1 MCIRDRLYCMPSGTH
16 EYIQDSRND
25 TILIYINGDI
35 ISRSNAKV
43 SVFDSG
49 FLLGDG
55 VWEGIR
61 LHNGQLVFLTEH
73 MERLYAGANAIGMDI
88 GMSSEELTNKIMETI
103 EANQMYSDV
112 HLRLIVSRGLKS
124 TPYQHPRVNIG
135 GPTIVIIPEYKIVTE
150 DSKEKGLELVSVNT
164 IRSSNLTQDPKI
176 NSLSKFNC
184 IQACIEADRLGADE
198 GLMLDKN
205 GYVSTCNSTNFFIVQ
220 KSEVWT
226 STGEYCLNGV
236 TRGAI
241 INLCNSN
248 NIQVHE
254 KNFIMDDV
262 YAADEAFV
270 TGTFAGVLPVTKI
283 DEYILS
289 NGKKGSTTDRL
300 QNLYSMEINNLYPK
314 K

>member
-1 MCIRDRLYCMPSGTH
+1 MPSGTH
-16 EYIQDSRND
+16 EYIQDPRNEN
-25 TILIYINGDI
+25 ILIYIDGKI
-35 ISRSNAKV
+35 IPRPEAKI

-61 LHNGQLVFLTEH
+61 LHNGQLVFLKEH
-73 MERLYAGANAIGMDI
+73 LDRLYTGANSIGIDI
-88 GMSSEELTNKIMETI
+88 GMSSDNLTRKIIQTI
-103 EANQMYSDV
+103 EANNMYSNI
-112 HLRLIVSRGLKS
+112 HLRLIVSRGIKS

-150 DSKEKGLELVSVNT
+150 DSKDNGLELVSVNT
-164 IRSSNLTQDPKI
+164 IRSSEITQDPKI

-198 GLMLDKN
+198 GLMLDLN
-205 GYVSTCNSTNFFIVQ
+205 GYVSTCNSTNFFVVRQ
-220 KSEVWT
+220 SEVWT
-226 STGEYCLNGV
+226 STVEYCLNGV

-241 INLCNSN
+241 INLCKSN
-248 NIQVHE
+248 DIKIYE
-254 KNFIMDDV
+254 KNFIIDDV
-262 YAADEAFV
+262 HAADEAFV

-283 DEYILS
+283 DEHILS
-289 NGKKGSTTDRL
+289 NGKKGVITDRL
-300 QNLYSMEINNLYPK
+300 QSLYTMEVNNLYPK

>member
-1 MCIRDRLYCMPSGTH
+1 MSPKGIQTVIGRLPKQEIFIVS
-16 EYIQDSRND
+16 
-25 TILIYINGDI
+25 
-35 ISRSNAKV
+35 

-49 FLLGDG
+49 FLLGYG
-55 VWEGIR
+55 VWEWIR
-61 LHNGQLVFLTEH
+61 IHNGQIVFLTEH

-88 GMSSEELTNKIMETI
+88 GVSSEELTNKIMETI

-289 NGKKGSTTDRL
+289 HGKKGSTTDRL

-314 K
+314 KNN

>member
-1 MCIRDRLYCMPSGTH
+1 MPSGTH
-16 EYIQDSRND
+16 EYIQDPRNEN
-25 TILIYINGDI
+25 ILIYIDGKI
-35 ISRSNAKV
+35 IPRPEAKI

-61 LHNGQLVFLTEH
+61 LHNGQLVFLKEH
-73 MERLYAGANAIGMDI
+73 LDRLYTGANSIGMDI
-88 GMSSEELTNKIMETI
+88 GMSPDDLTSKIIQTI
-103 EANQMYSDV
+103 EANNMYSNI
-112 HLRLIVSRGLKS
+112 HLRLIVSRGIKS

-150 DSKEKGLELVSVNT
+150 DSKDNGLELVSVNT
-164 IRSSNLTQDPKI
+164 IRSSQITQDPKI

-198 GLMLDKN
+198 GLMLDLN
-205 GYVSTCNSTNFFIVQ
+205 GYVSTCNSTNFFVVRQ
-220 KSEVWT
+220 SEVWT

-241 INLCNSN
+241 INLCKSN
-248 NIQVHE
+248 DIKIYE
-254 KNFIMDDV
+254 KNFIIDDV
-262 YAADEAFV
+262 HAADEAFV

-283 DEYILS
+283 DEHILS
-289 NGKKGSTTDRL
+289 NGKKGVITDRL
-300 QNLYSMEINNLYPK
+300 QSLYTMEVNNLYPK

>member
-1 MCIRDRLYCMPSGTH
+1 MPSGTH
-16 EYIQDSRND
+16 EYIQDPRND

-35 ISRSNAKV
+35 VSRSDAKV

-73 MERLYAGANAIGMDI
+73 MDRLYAGANAIGMDI
-88 GMSSEELTNKIMETI
+88 GVSSEELTNKIMETI

-300 QNLYSMEINNLYPK
+300 QNLYSVEINNLYPK

>member
-1 MCIRDRLYCMPSGTH
+1 MPSGTH
-16 EYIQDSRND
+16 EYIQDPRND

-35 ISRSNAKV
+35 ISRSDAKV

-73 MERLYAGANAIGMDI
+73 MDRLYAGANAIGMDI
-88 GMSSEELTNKIMETI
+88 GVSSEELTNKIMETI

-164 IRSSNLTQDPKI
+164 IRSSNLIQDPKI

-248 NIQVHE
+248 NIQVYE

>member
-1 MCIRDRLYCMPSGTH
+1 MPSGTH
-16 EYIQDSRND
+16 EYIQDPRND
-25 TILIYINGDI
+25 NILIYINGEI
-35 ISRSNAKV
+35 IPRTEAKI

-61 LHNGQLVFLTEH
+61 LHNGQLVFLQEH
-73 MERLYAGANAIGMDI
+73 LDRLYAGADSIGMNI
-88 GMSSEELTNKIMETI
+88 GMSSDELISKIMQTI
-103 EANQMYSDV
+103 DANNMYSNI
-112 HLRLIVSRGLKS
+112 HLRLIVSRGIKS

-150 DSKEKGLELVSVNT
+150 DSKDKGLELVSVNT
-164 IRSSNLTQDPKI
+164 IRSSEITQDPKI

-198 GLMLDKN
+198 GLMFDMN
-205 GYVSTCNSTNFFIVQ
+205 GYVSTCNSTNFFIVR

-241 INLCNSN
+241 IALCKSN
-248 NIQVHE
+248 DIEVYE
-254 KNFIMDDV
+254 KNFIIDDV
-262 YAADEAFV
+262 QTADEAFV
-270 TGTFAGVLPVTKI
+270 TGTFAGVLPVIKI
-283 DEYILS
+283 DQHELS
-289 NGKKGSTTDRL
+289 NGRKGAITDRL
-300 QNLYSMEINNLYPK
+300 QRLYQMEVNNLYPK

>member
-1 MCIRDRLYCMPSGTH
+1 MPSGTH
-16 EYIQDSRND
+16 EYIQDPRND
-25 TILIYINGDI
+25 NILIYINGEI
-35 ISRSNAKV
+35 IPRTEAKI

-61 LHNGQLVFLTEH
+61 LHNGQLVFLKEH
-73 MERLYAGANAIGMDI
+73 LDRLYAGSNSIGMDI
-88 GMSSEELTNKIMETI
+88 GMSSDDLTRKIIQTI
-103 EANQMYSDV
+103 EANNMYSNI
-112 HLRLIVSRGLKS
+112 HLRLIVSRGMKS

-150 DSKEKGLELVSVNT
+150 DSKDKGLELVSVNT
-164 IRSSNLTQDPKI
+164 IRSSEMTQDPKI

-198 GLMLDKN
+198 GLMFDMN
-205 GYVSTCNSTNFFIVQ
+205 GYVSTCNSTNFFIVR

-241 INLCNSN
+241 ITLCKSN
-248 NIQVHE
+248 DIEVYE
-254 KNFIMDDV
+254 KNFIIDDV
-262 YAADEAFV
+262 HSADEAFV

-283 DEYILS
+283 DQHMLS
-289 NGKKGSTTDRL
+289 NGKKGAITDSLQRL
-300 QNLYSMEINNLYPK
+300 YKVEVNNLYPK